1 MLQWVDTEEEYH
13 DDADQ
18 VDCKVEGHPEES
30 GEDELVSRLADAEDE
45 QAACDDRDNGEEDID
60 DFQPKYDVVDTL
72 WLLQRLAE
80 PRISVVIVLKANLR
94 QTCSCNTVQGVGFY
108 NETAKEDDNVQQ
120 VENDRNNCNGQ
131 APCPQLERRTML
143 LCGQKIPQT
152 QFGFG
157 VQILELVPL

>member
-60 DFQPKYDVVDTL
+60 DFQPKYDVVNTL

-94 QTCSCNTVQGVGFY
+94 QTCSCNTVQGVRFY
-108 NETAKEDDNVQQ
+108 NETAKEDDNVQ
-120 VENDRNNCNGQ
+120 
-131 APCPQLERRTML
+131 
-143 LCGQKIPQT
+143 
-152 QFGFG
+152 
-157 VQILELVPL
+157 